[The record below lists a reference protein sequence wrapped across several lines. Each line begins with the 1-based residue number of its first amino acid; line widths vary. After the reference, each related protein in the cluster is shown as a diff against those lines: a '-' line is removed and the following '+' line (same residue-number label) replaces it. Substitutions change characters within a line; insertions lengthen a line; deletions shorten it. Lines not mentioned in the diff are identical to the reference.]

1 MRRFAALICI
11 LCVLLSGC
19 AFWMTGE
26 RLTITPHEAKNSQTG
41 KEVMEVTSFTQLR
54 NTLQEL
60 VEQGAEEAVVSATSF
75 NETTLDYYVSTAVNN
90 ITDNT
95 AIGAYAVSKISYEIG
110 TNRGV
115 PVVAFRIEY
124 KHGKSEI
131 EALKTVDS
139 TEEMK
144 ETLIEALNT
153 CEQSVAIL
161 VENYEEFDFAKY
173 IDEYAND
180 HPDFVMETPYVS
192 VVTYPATGEQRVLEI
207 TLTYLTDKEQ
217 LLQMQ
222 SYVQSVFTSAELY
235 VNNTDEV
242 ISVYS
247 RLYSFLME
255 RSEYSLQT
263 SQTPSYS
270 LLHSG
275 VGDCR
280 AFANVYAAMC
290 RRAGLECEV
299 VSGLRDGEQ
308 WYWNVLRYRGQIYHI
323 DLLRC
328 NENNLFSLTHGKELT
343 GYEWDIAAFPLE

>member
-1 MRRFAALICI
+1 MRRFAVLICV

-19 AFWMTGE
+19 AFWMPGE
-26 RLTITPHEAKNSQTG
+26 RLTITPHEAKNSQ
-41 KEVMEVTSFTQLR
+41 KSSEVMEVISFAQLR
-54 NTLQEL
+54 STLKEL
-60 VEQGAEEAVVSATSF
+60 VEQGVEEAVLSASSF

-95 AIGAYAVSKISYEIG
+95 AIGAYAVNKITYEIG

-124 KHGKSEI
+124 KHAKTEI
-131 EALKTVDS
+131 DALKTVKT
-139 TEEMK
+139 TEEMV
-144 ETLIEALNT
+144 EQLTGALDN
-153 CEQSVAIL
+153 CEQSVAL
-161 VENYEEFDFAKY
+161 FVEHYEPFDFAKY
-173 IDEYAND
+173 IDEYANS
-180 HPDFVMETPYVS
+180 HPDRVMETPYVS
-192 VVTYPATGEQRVLEI
+192 VAAYPTTGEERVLEI
-207 TLTYLTDKEQ
+207 TLTYFTDKEE
-217 LLQMQ
+217 LLEMQ
-222 SYVQSVFTSAELY
+222 RYVQAVFTSAELY
-235 VNNTDEV
+235 VNKTDEV
-242 ISVYS
+242 IDVYS

-263 SQTPSYS
+263 SQTPAYD

-275 VGDCR
+275 IGDSR

-290 RRAGLECEV
+290 SRVGLECDV

-308 WYWNVLRYRGQIYHI
+308 WYWNAFQYRGQTYHI

-328 NENNLFSLTHGKELT
+328 NENNMFVLTHGKELT